1 MYKCIHLYNYIITI
15 TLWWAKKVAYSVAT
29 SFVLQVWSTDFIWNL
44 LEMQTLQHHPSPEL
58 LYQNLL
64 TRCCSLAQLCLTV
77 TPWMAAHQA
86 FLSFRVSQ
94 SLLNSCALSWWHH
107 PVISSLLPP
116 SPPAFNLFPASGSF
130 PVSQPFASG
139 SQSICIL

>member
-64 TRCCSLAQLCLTV
+64 TRCCSLAQSESLWPHRLQHTR
-77 TPWMAAHQA
+77 
-86 FLSFRVSQ
+86 LSCPSESHGVCS
-94 SLLNSCALSWWHH
+94 NSCPLSWWHH
-107 PVISSLLPP
+107 PVISSLLSP
-116 SPPAFNLFPASGSF
+116 SPPAFSLFQHQGLF
-130 PVSQPFASG
+130 QWVSSLHQVAEVHAF
-139 SQSICIL
+139 